1 MYDADTD
8 ENGDNRNDVEKL
20 ILSATKS
27 LSSVLLPMIA
37 SLGELVIDNDD
48 EESNESEIGKAR
60 VNVENV
66 VSGAN

>member
-1 MYDADTD
+1 MYDANTD